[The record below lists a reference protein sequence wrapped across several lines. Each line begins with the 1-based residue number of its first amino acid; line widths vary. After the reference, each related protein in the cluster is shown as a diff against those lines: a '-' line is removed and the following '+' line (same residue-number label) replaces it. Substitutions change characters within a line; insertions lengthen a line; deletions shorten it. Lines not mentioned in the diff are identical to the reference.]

1 MPGRDGVGSLLSM
14 SSGLLRALPK
24 TILAHEVMITKMT
37 SAMAP
42 ARMALA
48 ASTTYKVE
56 PFRSALAA
64 NAAGLMEPYLRSMTG
79 SMRDALAANLTSPFR
94 DALPV

>member
-1 MPGRDGVGSLLSM
+1 
-14 SSGLLRALPK
+14 
-24 TILAHEVMITKMT
+24 
-37 SAMAP
+37 
-42 ARMALA
+42 MALA
-48 ASTTYKVE
+48 ASTMYKVE